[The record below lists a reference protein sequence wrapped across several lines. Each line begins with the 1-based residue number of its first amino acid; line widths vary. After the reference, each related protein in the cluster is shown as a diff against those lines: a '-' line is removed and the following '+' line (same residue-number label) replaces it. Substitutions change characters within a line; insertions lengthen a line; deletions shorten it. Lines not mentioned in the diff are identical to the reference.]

1 MDKLGNVGT
10 VYYVLLTLSLTSCY
24 FFLRRTV
31 KKTIIIVEEARKIMK
46 SIRLMFGFFVLSYA
60 LRTIVLIIQGQTYKI
75 VKSKFARQELEII
88 LWSLFD
94 LLSIL
99 PVLIIHN
106 KNFSLKKVSLNE
118 T

>member
-1 MDKLGNVGT
+1 MT
-10 VYYVLLTLSLTSCY
+10 TCYVL
-24 FFLRRTV
+24 LRRTV
-31 KKTIIIVEEARKIMK
+31 KKTIIVAEEARKIMK

-60 LRTIVLIIQGQTYKI
+60 LRTIVLMIQGQTYKI
-75 VKSKFARQELEII
+75 IKSKFARQELELV

-94 LLSIL
+94 LLSLL